1 MRTINDPR
9 DDCHQTMDADDQFAE
24 PLANDLRQLQQLEK
38 CLIKIE
44 FRNIISHYQ
53 LQTLQKYTINEIPL
67 TPLHSVSP
75 SSPTSPIYEEINAS
89 QPSAVPEYKNLD
101 TSNNFNLG
109 SSYFFLGN
117 FENNFAR
124 NENKTYESLNLLIFL
139 FI

>member
-9 DDCHQTMDADDQFAE
+9 DDCRQTMDADDQFAE

-75 SSPTSPIYEEINAS
+75 SSPPLQYMRKLMQVNHPLFLNTKILMQVITLILEAVISFWEILKVIL
-89 QPSAVPEYKNLD
+89 P
-101 TSNNFNLG
+101 G
-109 SSYFFLGN
+109 M
-117 FENNFAR
+117 
-124 NENKTYESLNLLIFL
+124 KTKHMSL
-139 FI
+139 

>member
-9 DDCHQTMDADDQFAE
+9 DDCRQTMDADDQFAE

-75 SSPTSPIYEEINAS
+75 SSPPLQYMRKLMQVNHPLFLNTKILIQVITLILEAAISFWEILKVIL
-89 QPSAVPEYKNLD
+89 P
-101 TSNNFNLG
+101 G
-109 SSYFFLGN
+109 M
-117 FENNFAR
+117 
-124 NENKTYESLNLLIFL
+124 KTKHMSL
-139 FI
+139 

>member
-9 DDCHQTMDADDQFAE
+9 DDCRQTMDADDQFAE

-44 FRNIISHYQ
+44 FRNIIFHYQ

-75 SSPTSPIYEEINAS
+75 SSPPLQYMRKLMQVNHPLFLNTKILIQVITLILEAAISFWEILKVIL
-89 QPSAVPEYKNLD
+89 P
-101 TSNNFNLG
+101 G
-109 SSYFFLGN
+109 M
-117 FENNFAR
+117 
-124 NENKTYESLNLLIFL
+124 KTKHMSL
-139 FI
+139 